1 MNATINR
8 YAAVHTLGAELASEL
23 SHPELVKGLL
33 RTGWKYDR
41 RHNVNADGELH
52 WSAQIDGPDGEELHV
67 SLDGDK
73 AVIYGS
79 FKTRDVKGNY
89 FDPHPEKRPEIKV
102 TAARGVVVIA
112 REIKR
117 RLLPEYV
124 AAFARV
130 RARLEQYNNYLSE
143 RRSDLE
149 TILAELDKPH
159 EEASHRDGKA
169 YGYIRP
175 RADVLDPRGEP
186 QEISV
191 EAEIHTTINLELR
204 SLSVAQTIAV
214 LRLLKGGC
222 AS

>member
-23 SHPELVKGLL
+23 SHPELVKGRE

-41 RHNVNADGELH
+41 RHNLNADQELH
-52 WSAQIDGPDGEELHV
+52 WSAQLDGPNGEELHV

-73 AVIYGS
+73 AVIRGT
-79 FKTRDVKGNY
+79 FKTRDVKGGY

-102 TAARGVVVIA
+102 TAARGPVVIA

-117 RLLPEYV
+117 RLLPDYIP
-124 AAFARV
+124 AFARV
-130 RARLEQYNNYLSE
+130 AARLQEHNNYIAE

-149 TILAELDKPH
+149 VILAELDTPH
-159 EEASHRDGKA
+159 AEASQRDNKA

-175 RADVLDPRGEP
+175 RVDILDPDKVP
-186 QEISV
+186 AEISV
-191 EAEIHTTINLELR
+191 EAEIYSTINLELR
-204 SLSVAQTIAV
+204 SLSVAQTVAV
-214 LRLLKGGC
+214 LKFIKAGC